1 MEKSQVHLAAND
13 LKLCLFQ
20 KSKQEKKTKH
30 QKSAADFRKT
40 SNGWAEFLSINRIP
54 FLFQIATQ
62 NETVLFLKLNI
73 FSFQH

>member
-1 MEKSQVHLAAND
+1 MEEIQVHLAAND

-30 QKSAADFRKT
+30 QKSAIDFRKT
-40 SNGWAEFLSINRIP
+40 SNGWAEFLSINGIP

-62 NETVLFLKLNI
+62 NETVPFLKLNI